1 MKMHTCI
8 SVLTVVYNIDFMSF
22 KKLLFGFFNG
32 FLLKLWK
39 YHITEVE
46 EPSPPPAQNL
56 SDLFNSLHCHLKIFV
71 EFVANSEA
79 KQMLLFLKSYQ
90 LLCASFGSKGTIYIT

>member
-46 EPSPPPAQNL
+46 EPSPPP
-56 SDLFNSLHCHLKIFV
+56 
-71 EFVANSEA
+71 
-79 KQMLLFLKSYQ
+79 KS
-90 LLCASFGSKGTIYIT
+90 I

>member
-46 EPSPPPAQNL
+46 EPSPPPK
-56 SDLFNSLHCHLKIFV
+56 SDLFNSLHCPLKIFV